1 MLKPKL
7 NLSPRRLLKRKN
19 KIIFEYEK
27 DNWPGQ
33 RKAHDERYE
42 ACDENRKK
50 TGSEKR
56 S

>member
-1 MLKPKL
+1 MLKLKPNPWPKK
-7 NLSPRRLLKRKN
+7 LLKRKN

-42 ACDENRKK
+42 ACN
-50 TGSEKR
+50 
-56 S
+56 